1 MPNSNP
7 DPALETDSQP
17 PEPEVYHYTATIE
30 NYELIHA
37 GLNRAGGYLG
47 ATKQD
52 DDGTDLPEAEW
63 VWTRSSGP
71 TTSAIPDP
79 DDIPVVD
86 GMAILS
92 IPSKRIGGYR
102 SVIAPVHAAGL
113 INTITAD
120 EMAVLR
126 EHSAPRDTVTDKPS
140 DRDLLA
146 AFDIA
151 TA

>member
-7 DPALETDSQP
+7 DPTLENDTP
-17 PEPEVYHYTATIE
+17 PEPEVYHYTATLA

-52 DDGTDLPEAEW
+52 EDGTDLPEADW

-71 TTSAIPDP
+71 TRSAIPDP

-86 GMAILS
+86 GLAILS
-92 IPSKRIGGYR
+92 IPSQRIGGYR

-120 EMAVLR
+120 EMALLR
-126 EHSAPRDTVTDKPS
+126 EDAAPRDTVTDKPS

>member
-1 MPNSNP
+1 MKNEFGRN
-7 DPALETDSQP
+7 TWGRKG
-17 PEPEVYHYTATIE
+17 V
-30 NYELIHA
+30 IHA

-52 DDGTDLPEAEW
+52 EDGTDLPEAEW

-71 TTSAIPDP
+71 TRSAIPDP
-79 DDIPVVD
+79 DDIPVTHADPDTVNPD
-86 GMAILS
+86 PVEVGLAILS

-102 SVIAPVHAAGL
+102 AVMAPVHAAGL

-126 EHSAPRDTVTDKPS
+126 EHSAPRDTVTDKPT
-140 DRDLLA
+140 DKALLA
-146 AFDIA
+146 AFDLL
-151 TA
+151 TT